1 MLTIQVIPGVYQVT
15 VRYANMF
22 LILEDKITLIDT
34 GFRGSTSN
42 LVSFVQKLGRST
54 EEIGLIILTHNH
66 LDHSGG
72 LEDLRKLTKAKIAAP
87 RADFI
92 IDGDTIPYPAGN
104 YLGKLLKVPALSP
117 IKHRLVLQ
125 AKDIEI
131 LLDGNEVL
139 PVLGGLQV
147 VPTPGHT
154 MGSISLYV
162 PQHRMLFVGDAL
174 NKRQDILR
182 MPLRTVST
190 NLQEA
195 KSSIRRMAELD
206 VEILCTGHGRPMLQN
221 TKASLQALAARL
233 KL

>member
-1 MLTIQVIPGVYQVT
+1 MVTIQVIPGVYQVT

-22 LILEDKITLIDT
+22 LILEDKMTLIDT

-42 LVSFVQKLGRST
+42 LVSFIHKIGRSP

-72 LEDLRKLTKAKIAAP
+72 LEDLRKLTKAKVAAP

-92 IDGDTIPYPAGN
+92 INGDTIPYPAGN

-139 PVLGGLQV
+139 PVFGGLQV
-147 VPTPGHT
+147 IATPGHT
-154 MGSISLYV
+154 MGSISLYT
-162 PQHRMLFVGDAL
+162 PQHKMLFVGDAL
-174 NKRQDILR
+174 NKRQEILR
-182 MPLRTVST
+182 IPLRTVST

-195 KSSIRRMAELD
+195 KASIRRMAEMD
-206 VEILCTGHGRPMLQN
+206 VEILCTGHGRPMMQN
-221 TKASLQALAARL
+221 AKANLQALAARL

>member
-72 LEDLRKLTKAKIAAP
+72 LEDLRKLTKAKVAAP

-162 PQHRMLFVGDAL
+162 PQNKMLFVGDAL

-221 TKASLQALAARL
+221 TKASLHTLAARL

>member
-15 VRYANMF
+15 IRYANMF
-22 LILEDKITLIDT
+22 LILEDKMTLIDT

-42 LVSFVQKLGRST
+42 LVSFIHKIGRSP

-72 LEDLRKLTKAKIAAP
+72 LEDLRKLTKAKVAAP

-92 IDGDTIPYPAGN
+92 INGDTIPYPAGN

-139 PVLGGLQV
+139 PVFGGLQV
-147 VPTPGHT
+147 IATPGHT
-154 MGSISLYV
+154 MGSISLYA
-162 PQHRMLFVGDAL
+162 PQHKMLFVGDAL
-174 NKRQDILR
+174 NKHQEILR

-195 KSSIRRMAELD
+195 RASIRRMAELD
-206 VEILCTGHGRPMLQN
+206 VEILCTGHGRPMMQN
-221 TKASLQALAARL
+221 AKANLQALAARL